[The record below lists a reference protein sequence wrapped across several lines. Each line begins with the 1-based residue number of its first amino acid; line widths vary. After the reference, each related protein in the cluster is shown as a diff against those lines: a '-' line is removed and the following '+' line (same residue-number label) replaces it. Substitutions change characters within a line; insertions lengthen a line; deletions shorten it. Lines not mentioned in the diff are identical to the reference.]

1 MTNPDE
7 LVIAAAESD
16 ALWAQRAAA
25 ESDALWAQRA
35 AESDALW
42 ALRLELDRQII
53 SLKRQIKYADKRYDL
68 EADSR
73 YEIMKGLSKSSR
85 WFPAFGVWSYDGV

>member
-1 MTNPDE
+1 MEDSHRRRKMTNPDE

-16 ALWAQRAAA
+16 ALWAQ
-25 ESDALWAQRA
+25 
-35 AESDALW
+35 
-42 ALRLELDRQII
+42 RLELDRQII

-68 EADSR
+68 ESDSR